1 VKHLPPSPSF
11 RRKRKSRASV
21 DGRPLRLDRFLPY
34 RLSILA
40 SKVTARLAREY
51 EQAIGLQLPEARV
64 MTVLGAHRPVSSNA
78 IVQHTSMD
86 KATVSRAVAR
96 LLRLGLL
103 TRKPDPRD
111 RRLLVLDFT
120 LKGRRAYAK
129 LARLARAWESWFAAG
144 LRGVEYERL
153 VAVLAKLESRLDRAP
168 QPSFGPKPRQAPARK
183 TASRPAIRA

>member
-1 VKHLPPSPSF
+1 VKQLPRIVNS
-11 RRKRKSRASV
+11 RRSA
-21 DGRPLRLDRFLPY
+21 DDRPLQLDRFLPY

-40 SKVTARLAREY
+40 SRVTARLAREY
-51 EQAIGLQLPEARV
+51 ERAIGLQLPEARV
-64 MTVLGAHRPVSSNA
+64 LTVLGAYRPVSSNA

-120 LKGRRAYAK
+120 LKGRRAYATLAG
-129 LARLARAWESWFAAG
+129 LARTWQAWCTDGMTRLEQERLLDELAG
-144 LRGVEYERL
+144 LVQ
-153 VAVLAKLESRLDRAP
+153 RLDTVK
-168 QPSFGPKPRQAPARK
+168 QPVFASNPRQAPARRA
-183 TASRPAIRA
+183 ASRPASKA

>member
-1 VKHLPPSPSF
+1 MS
-11 RRKRKSRASV
+11 RRPRKQRLQV
-21 DGRPLRLDRFLPY
+21 DDRPLRLDRFLPY

-40 SKVTARLAREY
+40 SRVTARLAREY
-51 EQAIGLQLPEARV
+51 ERAIGLQLPEARV

-120 LKGRRAYAK
+120 LKGRRAYAT
-129 LARLARAWESWFAAG
+129 LAGLARAWEAWFIAELPQRERARLMDALVELAG
-144 LRGVEYERL
+144 RLER
-153 VAVLAKLESRLDRAP
+153 VP
-168 QPSFGPKPRQAPARK
+168 QPEFAPASRPG
-183 TASRPAIRA
+183 THDGRRQVPARRLASRPASRA

>member
-1 VKHLPPSPSF
+1 VKQLSPRPSSRPN
-11 RRKRKSRASV
+11 RKQRASV
-21 DGRPLRLDRFLPY
+21 DERPLRLDRFLPY

-40 SKVTARLAREY
+40 ARVTARLAREY

-64 MTVLGAHRPVSSNA
+64 LTVLGAHRPVSSNA

-103 TRKPDPRD
+103 TRRPDPRD

-120 LKGRRAYAK
+120 PKGRRRYGR
-129 LARLARAWESWFAAG
+129 LARLARAWETWFVAELEG
-144 LRGVEYERL
+144 TERRRL
-153 VAVLAKLESRLDRAP
+153 LATLIRLALRLDRVA
-168 QPSFGPKPRQAPARK
+168 QPSFRPRQRQPLPRRA
-183 TASRPAIRA
+183 ASRPARSA

>member
-1 VKHLPPSPSF
+1 LST
-11 RRKRKSRASV
+11 

-40 SKVTARLAREY
+40 SKVTASLAREY
-51 EQAIGLQLPEARV
+51 ERAVGLQLPEARV
-64 MTVLGAHRPVSSNA
+64 MTVLGFYRPVSSNA

-111 RRLLVLDFT
+111 RRLLALDFT
-120 LKGRRAYAK
+120 PRGRRAYARLVRLARSWEAWFTDGLDAGDRACLEQLLVK
-129 LARLARAWESWFAAG
+129 LARRLADVPQPQFTLRPAAGRRPARA
-144 LRGVEYERL
+144 
-153 VAVLAKLESRLDRAP
+153 P
-168 QPSFGPKPRQAPARK
+168 
-183 TASRPAIRA
+183 